1 MASLRGGR
9 VPEDRATLVPW
20 GSPLVEEGTK
30 APWPGQ
36 IRSPSPATTLA
47 HPVAVRL
54 VDQHDT
60 PVLMGARGM
69 LSGEPATLLLTHYA
83 RRTVLWHAGP
93 WPLVE
98 RWWVLGR
105 RRAYLQVVLALGEAV
120 LLVAESGRWW
130 LVGIY
135 D

>member
-1 MASLRGGR
+1 
-9 VPEDRATLVPW
+9 
-20 GSPLVEEGTK
+20 
-30 APWPGQ
+30 
-36 IRSPSPATTLA
+36 LA

-54 VDQHDT
+54 HDHDDA

-98 RWWVLGR
+98 RWWVLAR
-105 RRAYLQVVLALGEAV
+105 RRAYLQVVLTLGEAV
-120 LLVAESGRWW
+120 LLVAEADRWW

>member
-1 MASLRGGR
+1 VIDERGG
-9 VPEDRATLVPW
+9 
-20 GSPLVEEGTK
+20 

-36 IRSPSPATTLA
+36 IRSPSPVTTLA

-54 VDQHDT
+54 HDQHDT

-69 LSGEPATLLLTHYA
+69 LSGEPTTLLLTHYA

-105 RRAYLQVVLALGEAV
+105 CRAYLQLVLALGEAV